1 MQCLIISC
9 ASSKNYESFDWLKDV
24 VIKVLEI
31 IVSDNFVIG
40 CFSFNWEVIV
50 FNLWVTVFYN

>member
-9 ASSKNYESFDWLKDV
+9 ASLKNCESFDWLKDV
-24 VIKVLEI
+24 VIKEWEI
-31 IVSDNFVIG
+31 IVNDNFVIG
-40 CFSFNWEVIV
+40 CFSFNWEVTV